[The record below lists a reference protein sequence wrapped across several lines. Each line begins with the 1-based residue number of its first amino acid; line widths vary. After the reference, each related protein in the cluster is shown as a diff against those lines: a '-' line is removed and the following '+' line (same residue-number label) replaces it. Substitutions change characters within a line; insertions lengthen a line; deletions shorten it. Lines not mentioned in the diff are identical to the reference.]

1 MTTATATASE
11 ALPAAFAYNL
21 TDLQRVAREKYGLTP
36 RTTRETAQ
44 RLYER
49 GLISYPMTDS
59 RELPVHLFD
68 EMAKLVRDYKLVSGD
83 RAHDPARRA
92 RGWVQDLSSAHH
104 GIALTTLAAAA
115 LFGGIEWTEQET
127 QVYGLVRARILDLF
141 RRAGA
146 GA

>member
-1 MTTATATASE
+1 MTATADQ

-21 TDLQRVAREKYGLTP
+21 TDLQRVAREKYGLAP
-36 RTTRETAQ
+36 RATRETAQ

-49 GLISYPMTDS
+49 GFISYPMTDN

-68 EMAKLVRDYKLVSGD
+68 ETAKLVRDFKLVSGD
-83 RAHDPARRA
+83 REHDPARRA
-92 RGWVQDLSSAHH
+92 RGWVEELSGAHH
-104 GIALTTLAAAA
+104 GITLTTLSAAA
-115 LFGGIEWTEQET
+115 LFGSIEWTEQET

-146 GA
+146 